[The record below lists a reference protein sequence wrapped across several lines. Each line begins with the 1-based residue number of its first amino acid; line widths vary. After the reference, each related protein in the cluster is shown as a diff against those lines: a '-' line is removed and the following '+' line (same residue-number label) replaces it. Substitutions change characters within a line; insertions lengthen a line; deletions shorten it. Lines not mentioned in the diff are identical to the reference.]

1 MEYAPH
7 ITKDIIKEVNNLM
20 AHEYENMTDYGK
32 RCVLRLWKEIEM
44 EIEKCK
50 RVYFQNIKQDDE
62 VRN

>member
-1 MEYAPH
+1 
-7 ITKDIIKEVNNLM
+7 M

-50 RVYFQNIKQDDE
+50 RVYFRILNKMM
-62 VRN
+62 RLKT

>member
-32 RCVLRLWKEIEM
+32 RCVLRLWKE
-44 EIEKCK
+44 
-50 RVYFQNIKQDDE
+50 N
-62 VRN
+62 VREFISRILNKMMRLKTND